1 MKVESLDVLK
11 AQKKLSNKDLHLEQM
26 GKLDDMIKQLDGVVL
41 YPPLMWLWTWSEID
55 DLTRNNS
62 DYELLV
68 PREEIFLA
76 LVDECP
82 EFSLVYGSEE
92 HYDVVLEWLL
102 EKGFIKDLED
112 EEEDIVEDTHG

>member
-1 MKVESLDVLK
+1 MKT
-11 AQKKLSNKDLHLEQM
+11 NKELHLEQM

-68 PREEIFLA
+68 PREEIFLTLA
-76 LVDECP
+76 DECP

-112 EEEDIVEDTHG
+112 EGEEDVDYVLGGEG